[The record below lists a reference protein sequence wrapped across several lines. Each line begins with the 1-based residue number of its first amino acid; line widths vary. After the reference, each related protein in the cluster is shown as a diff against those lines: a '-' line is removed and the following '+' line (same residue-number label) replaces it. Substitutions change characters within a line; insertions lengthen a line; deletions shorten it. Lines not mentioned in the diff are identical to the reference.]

1 MALITSTSDPVLHAA
16 LVAERAKFEAEG
28 GWVIYQNLH
37 YKVHQTDYK
46 VHQTDSGEVAFEHH
60 DSEETAKSTSF

>member
-1 MALITSTSDPVLHAA
+1 MALITSTSDPTLYAA
-16 LVAERAKFEAEG
+16 LVSARSDFEQA

-37 YKVHQTDYK
+37 YKVKETS
-46 VHQTDSGEVAFEHH
+46 SGEVAFELH

>member
-37 YKVHQTDYK
+37 YKVHQTD
-46 VHQTDSGEVAFEHH
+46 SGEVAFEHH
-60 DSEETAKSTSF
+60 DSEETAKTVSF